1 MDKYIGR
8 VLGGRYEVKELIGSG
23 GMALV
28 YRAHCNVLDRYVAIK
43 ILKDEFA
50 QDEDFRKRFY
60 NEAHAVAKL
69 SHNNIVSVFDV
80 ARTEE
85 GEEYIVM
92 ELCEGVS
99 LKEYMTKKGRLSW
112 QETLFFAQ
120 QVAKALDHAHS
131 RGIIHQDIKPHNI
144 MLLRDGTAK
153 VMDFGIA
160 RFANNQETRVVQEA
174 IGSVHYISPE
184 QAKGGTVDFRTDI
197 YSLGIV
203 MYEMLTGS
211 QPFQGETPVAVVM
224 QHMMVTPPRPSEI
237 VPGIPPAMDEIV
249 MHAMTANVSRRY
261 SSAIDLYNDLERL
274 KTNPNL
280 VLHYA
285 ADVKN
290 ANSVDLEETRPIG
303 YHPDETRP
311 IHYHSEEAESSQ
323 YTDGEETQIL
333 RPTSPQSQQQERGYE
348 QQNYRPRQQ
357 EPPRREYEY
366 EGGYQGNRNGRKN
379 NILPKIIGGAVVV
392 ALVGIAAAFGP
403 KLLSGNNTQDELIT
417 VENFIGMNY
426 AEEILGNSEYE
437 DLYNIV
443 ISDVLVESDQYED
456 GDVVAQD
463 PDAGTTITK
472 GSTVTLTLAGSA
484 VEEYTMPDFTNET
497 YEDTIATLIAAG
509 ITPEQIERVNEESST
524 VEEGHIIRT
533 EPAANIVIT
542 SDDTIRLYVSA
553 STTKNTTVPNLE
565 GSTQEA
571 AQTLLEGKN
580 LKLGEV
586 KQEESDKPAGT
597 VIAQTVPSGTE
608 VAEGTTVGITIAQAA
623 DTEPDNENP
632 DEDNP
637 DSGTVSGSVTID
649 SNGTIYVPLPDHS
662 VSVSVTVGGSSLYSG
677 TASGEH
683 RPSLAIRTSY
693 SSAQRVVVV
702 VDGQTIYDQEY
713 DFGA

>member
-43 ILKDEFA
+43 ILKEEFA

-85 GEEYIVM
+85 GVEYIVM

-131 RGIIHQDIKPHNI
+131 RGIIHQDIKPHNV

-160 RFANNQETRVVQEA
+160 RFANNQETRVMQEA

-197 YSLGIV
+197 YSLGIM

-211 QPFQGETPVAVVM
+211 QPFQGDTPVAVVM
-224 QHMMVTPPRPSEI
+224 QHMTVTPPRPSEI
-237 VPGIPPAMDEIV
+237 VPGIPQAMDEIV

-261 SSAIDLYNDLERL
+261 SAAIDLYNDLERL

-290 ANSVDLEETRPIG
+290 PNALDMEETRPIG
-303 YHPDETRP
+303 YHPA
-311 IHYHSEEAESSQ
+311 EEPAPS
-323 YTDGEETQIL
+323 YPDEETQVL
-333 RPTSPQSQQQERGYE
+333 RQTTPPARPEDRGYE
-348 QQNYRPRQQ
+348 QQSYRS
-357 EPPRREYEY
+357 EPPRRERRQYDDY
-366 EGGYQGNRNGRKN
+366 DDRGSRGGRKR
-379 NILPKIIGGAVVV
+379 GGVLGKVVAGAAVV
-392 ALVGIAAAFGP
+392 ALIGAAAVLGP
-403 KLLSGNNTQDELIT
+403 KLLGGTPSSDEQIS
-417 VENFIGMNY
+417 VDNFIGMNY
-426 AEEILGNSEYE
+426 AEEILGNAEYE

-443 ISDVLVESDQYED
+443 VSEERVASDKYED
-456 GDVVAQD
+456 GVVVAQD
-463 PDAGTTITK
+463 PNAGTKIDK
-472 GSTVTLTLAGSA
+472 GETVTLTLAGSS
-484 VEEYTMPDFTNET
+484 ETEYTLPDFANDT
-497 YEDTIATLIAAG
+497 YEEVIAELIQAG
-509 ITPEQIERVNEESST
+509 IPYERADEESST
-524 VEEGHIIRT
+524 VAIGSVIRT
-533 EPAANIVIT
+533 EPAAGIVVT
-542 SDDTIRLYVSA
+542 SEDKVKIYVSA
-553 STTKNTTVPNLE
+553 VTTKSVAVPTLE

-571 AQTLLEGKN
+571 AKTLLEDKN

-586 KQEESDKPAGT
+586 KSEESDKPEGT
-597 VIAQTVPSGTE
+597 VIAQTIPSGTK
-608 VAEGTTVGITIAQAA
+608 VAEGTTVGITIAKKAEGT
-623 DTEPDNENP
+623 TEDP
-632 DEDNP
+632 EDP
-637 DSGTVSGSVTID
+637 DSEQPEDVGSASATID
-649 SNGTIYVPLPDHS
+649 GSGNILVTLPKKS
-662 VSVSVTVGGSSLYSG
+662 VHVSVTVGGSSLYNG

-683 RPSLAIRTSY
+683 RNGKPLQIHTSY
-693 SSAQRVVVV
+693 SSEQHVTVT
-702 VDGQTIYDQEY
+702 VDGQTVLDEDH

>member
-43 ILKDEFA
+43 ILKEEFA

-85 GEEYIVM
+85 GVEYIVM

-131 RGIIHQDIKPHNI
+131 RGIIHQDIKPHNV

-261 SSAIDLYNDLERL
+261 SAAIDLYNDLERL
-274 KTNPNL
+274 KANPNL

-285 ADVKN
+285 ADVKDSN
-290 ANSVDLEETRPIG
+290 AVDLEETRPIG
-303 YHPDETRP
+303 YHP
-311 IHYHSEEAESSQ
+311 EEKPVSQ
-323 YTDGEETQIL
+323 YPEEETQVL
-333 RPTSPQSQQQERGYE
+333 RPVTPPPVQPERGYE
-348 QQNYRPRQQ
+348 QQNYRQN
-357 EPPRREYEY
+357 PPRREYRDY
-366 EGGYQGNRNGRKN
+366 DDYNDYDDRRGRKKKGS
-379 NILPKIIGGAVVV
+379 ILPKIIAGAAVIVLIG
-392 ALVGIAAAFGP
+392 AAAAFGP
-403 KLLSGNNTQDELIT
+403 KLLGGSPTEDELIT

-426 AEEILGNSEYE
+426 AEEILGNAEYE
-437 DLYNIV
+437 ELYNIV
-443 ISDVLVESDQYED
+443 ISDELVESDKYED
-456 GDVVAQD
+456 GEVVAQD
-463 PDAGTTITK
+463 PDAGTKIAK
-472 GSTVTLTLAGSA
+472 GDTVTLTLAGST
-484 VEEYTMPDFTNET
+484 VEEYTMPDFTNDT
-497 YEDTIATLIAAG
+497 YEDAIAELIQAG
-509 ITPEQIERVNEESST
+509 IKYEKVEEESAT
-524 VEEGHIIRT
+524 VEVGRIIRT
-533 EPAANIVIT
+533 EPAANIVVT
-542 SDDTIRLYVSA
+542 PDDTVKLYVSA
-553 STTKNTTVPNLE
+553 TLTKNTTVPNLE
-565 GSTQEA
+565 GSTQDA
-571 AQTLLEGKN
+571 AKRLLEDKK
-580 LKLGEV
+580 LVLGEV
-586 KQEESDKPAGT
+586 KTEESDKPEGT
-597 VIAQTVPSGTE
+597 VIAQTVPSGTQ
-608 VAEGTTVGITIAQAA
+608 VAEGTTVGITIAKKAA
-623 DTEPDNENP
+623 ETPENP
-632 DEDNP
+632 NTEEPGN
-637 DSGTVSGSVTID
+637 SGVSGSVTID
-649 SNGTIYVPLPDHS
+649 ANGTIHVPLPDHS
-662 VSVSVTVGGSSLYSG
+662 VPVSVTVGGSSLYNG

-683 RPSLAIRTSY
+683 RSTLDIKTRY
-693 SSAQRVVVV
+693 SSTQRVVVV
-702 VDGQTIYDQEY
+702 VDGTTLYDQDY

>member
-43 ILKDEFA
+43 ILKEEFA

-85 GEEYIVM
+85 GVEYIVM

-131 RGIIHQDIKPHNI
+131 RGIIHQDIKPHNV

-237 VPGIPPAMDEIV
+237 VPGIPTAMDEIV

-261 SSAIDLYNDLERL
+261 SAAIDLYNDLERL
-274 KTNPNL
+274 KANPNL

-285 ADVKN
+285 ADVKDSN
-290 ANSVDLEETRPIG
+290 AVDLEETRPIG
-303 YHPDETRP
+303 YHP
-311 IHYHSEEAESSQ
+311 EEKPVSQ
-323 YTDGEETQIL
+323 YPEEETQVL
-333 RPTSPQSQQQERGYE
+333 RPVTPPPVQPERGYE
-348 QQNYRPRQQ
+348 QQNYRQN
-357 EPPRREYEY
+357 PPRREYRDY
-366 EGGYQGNRNGRKN
+366 DDYDAYDDRRGRKKKGS
-379 NILPKIIGGAVVV
+379 ILPKIIAGAAAIVLIG
-392 ALVGIAAAFGP
+392 AAAAFGP
-403 KLLSGNNTQDELIT
+403 KLLGGSPTEDELIT

-426 AEEILGNSEYE
+426 AEEILGNAEYAE
-437 DLYNIV
+437 LYNIV
-443 ISDVLVESDQYED
+443 ISDELVESDKYED
-456 GDVVAQD
+456 GEVVAQD
-463 PDAGTTITK
+463 PDAGTKIAK
-472 GSTVTLTLAGSA
+472 GDTVTLTLAGST
-484 VEEYTMPDFTNET
+484 VEEYTMPDFTNDT
-497 YEDTIATLIAAG
+497 YEDAIAELIQAG
-509 ITPEQIERVNEESST
+509 IKYEKVEEESAT
-524 VEEGHIIRT
+524 VEVGRIIRT
-533 EPAANIVIT
+533 EPAANIVVT
-542 SDDTIRLYVSA
+542 PDDTVKLYVSA
-553 STTKNTTVPNLE
+553 TLTKNTTVPNLE
-565 GSTQEA
+565 GSTQDA
-571 AQTLLEGKN
+571 AKRLLEDKK
-580 LKLGEV
+580 LVLGEV
-586 KQEESDKPAGT
+586 KTEESDKPEGT
-597 VIAQTVPSGTE
+597 VIAQTVPSGTQ
-608 VAEGTTVGITIAQAA
+608 VAEGTTVGITIAKKAA
-623 DTEPDNENP
+623 ETPENP
-632 DEDNP
+632 NTEEPGDTTA
-637 DSGTVSGSVTID
+637 SATYD
-649 SNGTIYVPLPDHS
+649 SNNNILITLPKRSVQVYVQ
-662 VSVSVTVGGSSLYSG
+662 VGERILFNQ

-683 RPSLAIRTSY
+683 RNGEPLKISTSF
-693 SSAQRVVVV
+693 SSTQHVTVK
-702 VDGQTIYDQEY
+702 VDGQTLIDEDH